1 MRMAFGPVRAAARSS
16 RGMLADEAER
26 AFEAALTGPLPETI
40 GRLVAEHGVVERVV
54 AGMLEADDGGPA
66 DERAER
72 LAERLSTGETGRVM
86 EAYAA
91 RLAQSDAIR
100 EALTEILS
108 GPEVRRAL
116 TRQTTGYTAELA
128 AASRRRARELDDSIE
143 VKARR
148 LAGLGVI
155 DRERRFGG
163 LASRGAGLVI
173 DAALVQVGFTVL
185 VGAIGLVAAL
195 AGSAHEGWVA
205 GMLAGAGWLLIGAV
219 YFVAFWSGTGQ
230 TPGMR
235 VMRVRVVTAPGGSL
249 SVLRSLVRFVGLILA
264 IAPLFAGFLPVPFD
278 RRRRALPDFLA
289 GTVVVSEPEEIAG

>member
-1 MRMAFGPVRAAARSS
+1 
-16 RGMLADEAER
+16 MLADEAER
-26 AFEAALTGPLPETI
+26 AFEAALSGPLPETI

-54 AGMLEADDGGPA
+54 AGMLEADDGDPGA
-66 DERAER
+66 ERAER
-72 LAERLSTGETGRVM
+72 LAERLSSGETGLVM

-91 RLAQSDAIR
+91 RLAQSDAVR

-128 AASRRRARELDDSIE
+128 AATRRRARELDDAVE

-148 LAGLGVI
+148 LVGLSAI
-155 DRERRFGG
+155 DRDHRFGG

-173 DAALVQVGFTVL
+173 DAALVQLGFTVL
-185 VGAIGLVAAL
+185 AAAIGLVAAL
-195 AGSAHEGWVA
+195 AGGAHAGWVA
-205 GMLAGAGWLLIGAV
+205 GTLAGAGWLLIGAV

-235 VMRVRVVTAPGGSL
+235 VMRVRVLTSSGGSVSL
-249 SVLRSLVRFVGLILA
+249 LRALVRFVGLILA

-289 GTVVVSEPEEIAG
+289 GTVVVCEPGESVG